1 MVREFYANAVENRDD
16 NTVFV
21 LGKHVPF
28 DAQTINR
35 FYGTP
40 SFVKDEYSKF
50 LNEDIDLNV
59 VLATIGLP
67 DTQWTISTTGV

>member
-1 MVREFYANAVENRDD
+1 MLAVC
-16 NTVFV
+16 
-21 LGKHVPF
+21 
-28 DAQTINR
+28 
-35 FYGTP
+35 P
-40 SFVKDEYSKF
+40 SFVEDEHSKF